1 MRFFTS
7 LLAAILSAA
16 AVAQAGEALVF
27 VTCFKSGKD
36 GAVEAFR
43 LDVPSGR
50 LTPLRRVA
58 NVENS
63 YFMTVS
69 ADQKFL
75 YVLHAKEFGSKT
87 HESVAA
93 FAVTGRDGD
102 LRLLN
107 RQSTLGSASC
117 YLHLDATGR
126 TLLVANYMGGSV
138 ASLPVRRSGS
148 LGKVVSRMQHVGG
161 SGAPEPQDGP
171 HAHCIVT
178 SPDNRFACA
187 ADLGLDQVLVYRLDA
202 AKAKLTPHDKPPGR
216 TTRGSGPR
224 HMVFHPAGKHL
235 YAINE
240 LGGTITVFDYEP
252 KTAALVERQT
262 VSTLPKEYQGK
273 NACADLKITPN
284 GRFLYGTNRGHDSIA
299 SYRVGPDG
307 QLALLA
313 ITPSQGQEPQN
324 LAITPGGDLLLCA
337 NLAGNNVVVFRID
350 PDTGHLSLAGPPTSV
365 PSPSC
370 IRLVF

>member
-1 MRFFTS
+1 MRFFFS
-7 LLAAILSAA
+7 LVTAAFAAA
-16 AVAQAGEALVF
+16 AVAQAEEALVF
-27 VTCFKSGKD
+27 VTSFKPGKE
-36 GAVEAFR
+36 GAIEAFR
-43 LDVPSGR
+43 LEIPSGR
-50 LTPLRRVA
+50 LTPLRRA
-58 NVENS
+58 ASVENS

-75 YVLHAKEFGSKT
+75 YALEAKEFGSKAN
-87 HESVAA
+87 ESVAA
-93 FAVTGRDGD
+93 FAVVGRDGK

-126 TLLVANYMGGSV
+126 TLLAANYVSGSV
-138 ASLPVRRSGS
+138 ASLPVRKNGS
-148 LGKVVSRMQHVGG
+148 LGKAVSRMQHAGA
-161 SGAPEPQDGP
+161 SGRPEPQDAP

-202 AKAKLTPHDKPPGR
+202 AKAKLTPHDQPPGR
-216 TTRGSGPR
+216 TPHGAGPR
-224 HMVFHPAGKHL
+224 HLAFHPDGKRL

-240 LGGTITVFDYEP
+240 LGGSIAVFDYNP
-252 KTAALVERQT
+252 QTAALVERQT
-262 VSTLPKEYQGK
+262 LSTLPADYRGK
-273 NACADLKITPN
+273 NACSDVKITPK
-284 GRFLYGTNRGHDSIA
+284 GRFLYGANRGHDSIA
-299 SYRVGPDG
+299 GYRVGPDG
-307 QLALLA
+307 RLALLE
-313 ITPSQGQEPQN
+313 ITPSRGQEPQN
-324 LAITPGGDLLLCA
+324 LAVTPGGDLLLCA

-350 PDTGHLSLAGPPTSV
+350 PDTGRLSQASPPISV